1 MGVLVYMLV
10 FISEKFTSVC
20 KYSSV
25 AKKSPGIYV
34 ALGLIFNIIY
44 IYIHTHSCERTQVCY
59 SAYLV

>member
-1 MGVLVYMLV
+1 MLLREARDAIYVAAPMGVLVYMLV

-44 IYIHTHSCERTQVCY
+44 VLCV
-59 SAYLV
+59 